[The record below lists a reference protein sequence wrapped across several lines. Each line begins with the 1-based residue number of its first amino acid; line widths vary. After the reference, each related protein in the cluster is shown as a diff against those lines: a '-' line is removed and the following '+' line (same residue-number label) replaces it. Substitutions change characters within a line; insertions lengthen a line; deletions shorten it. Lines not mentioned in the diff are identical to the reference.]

1 MTPRPTDARLRS
13 LERLMAPRSIA
24 VIGAS
29 NEPNRIGGR
38 PISYMLDRKFV
49 GDIFPVNPSRSVV
62 QGLRS
67 YPNVD
72 ALPAAPDV
80 AIVAVPAAS
89 VLDTIEALGRR
100 GTGAAIV
107 FSSGFAEVGGAGAIL
122 QDQVVAA
129 AARHGMRV
137 LGPNTLGVFDLR
149 RGYFGTFMSA
159 FESGFPDAGSIGIAS
174 QSGAYCGHIVSV
186 ARRRRLGVSACATT
200 GNEADVTIGD
210 IIARMVEDEHTA
222 VIAAYAEGIR
232 HGDQLVS
239 ALEAARRARKPVVMM
254 KVGRSR
260 LGQSAAQSHTASI
273 AGDDAVIDAVLAE
286 FGVVRAETTE
296 QVLDIAHLATRRIY
310 PVRNTLGVITI
321 SGGAGV
327 LISDAA
333 EHLGLAMPQMPE
345 AQQTRLKALV
355 PFAATQNPVDCTAQI
370 LNQPELVGPFAEA
383 VVEAGGYSSLLAFF
397 TYTGGTPSMAEK
409 LRVPLADVT
418 RRYPDRLF
426 ALSVVADPD
435 LVARYEASG
444 LTVFEDP
451 SRAVTAIAAMG
462 RFGAA
467 FAKTAPI
474 APRHGGDIVLPSST
488 PNEVDAKRLLASAGI
503 ACVPERL
510 CATPDAAVQ
519 AAGAFG
525 YPVVLKIVSPDILHK
540 TEIGGV
546 LLGIADDSAV
556 RRGYATLVDRTRE
569 KAPAARIDGVLVA
582 RQLSGGVECILGI
595 KHDPVFGPIAVFGLG
610 GVFVEVLHDVV
621 LRRCPFGE
629 DVARDMILSIRSAP
643 LLLGARGRPPVDV
656 AALATMMSRLS
667 MFAAAAGPRLVS
679 IDLNPVFAM
688 PEGQGAFAAD
698 AVIEIAG

>member
-1 MTPRPTDARLRS
+1 
-13 LERLMAPRSIA
+13 
-24 VIGAS
+24 
-29 NEPNRIGGR
+29 
-38 PISYMLDRKFV
+38 
-49 GDIFPVNPSRSVV
+49 
-62 QGLRS
+62 
-67 YPNVD
+67 
-72 ALPAAPDV
+72 
-80 AIVAVPAAS
+80 
-89 VLDTIEALGRR
+89 
-100 GTGAAIV
+100 
-107 FSSGFAEVGGAGAIL
+107 
-122 QDQVVAA
+122 
-129 AARHGMRV
+129 
-137 LGPNTLGVFDLR
+137 
-149 RGYFGTFMSA
+149 
-159 FESGFPDAGSIGIAS
+159 
-174 QSGAYCGHIVSV
+174 
-186 ARRRRLGVSACATT
+186 
-200 GNEADVTIGD
+200 
-210 IIARMVEDEHTA
+210 
-222 VIAAYAEGIR
+222 
-232 HGDQLVS
+232 
-239 ALEAARRARKPVVMM
+239 
-254 KVGRSR
+254 
-260 LGQSAAQSHTASI
+260 
-273 AGDDAVIDAVLAE
+273 
-286 FGVVRAETTE
+286 
-296 QVLDIAHLATRRIY
+296 
-310 PVRNTLGVITI
+310 
-321 SGGAGV
+321 
-327 LISDAA
+327 
-333 EHLGLAMPQMPE
+333 
-345 AQQTRLKALV
+345 
-355 PFAATQNPVDCTAQI
+355 
-370 LNQPELVGPFAEA
+370 
-383 VVEAGGYSSLLAFF
+383 
-397 TYTGGTPSMAEK
+397 MAEK

-426 ALSVVADPD
+426 ALSVVADRD

-519 AAGAFG
+519 AAGAIG